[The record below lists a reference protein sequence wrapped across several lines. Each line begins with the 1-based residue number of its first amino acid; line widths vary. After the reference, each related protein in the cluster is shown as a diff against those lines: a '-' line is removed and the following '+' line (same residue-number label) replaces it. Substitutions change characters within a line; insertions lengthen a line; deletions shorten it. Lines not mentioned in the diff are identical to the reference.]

1 MRARSASA
9 AMRVSSASFATME
22 ALRSRMAASVALRA
36 RCHKAMM
43 MTLSTLDSMSAAS
56 MPTSASILAP
66 QLTAPL
72 APTTPVTAG
81 HAGIVMASASQPS
94 RMTREPEEG
103 PANSGP
109 TLKDTDQTVAATSPM
124 TNAVTMNRQ
133 ECRGLPYRIT
143 EYTMIRA

>member
-1 MRARSASA
+1 
-9 AMRVSSASFATME
+9 
-22 ALRSRMAASVALRA
+22 
-36 RCHKAMM
+36 M

-66 QLTAPL
+66 AVDG
-72 APTTPVTAG
+72 AACPTTPVTAG
-81 HAGIVMASASQPS
+81 HVGIVMASASQPS
-94 RMTREPEEG
+94 RMVREPEEG

-143 EYTMIRA
+143 RIHP